1 MTLQYVPDTN
11 EDSHLITEEFLHIQ
25 VQEWR
30 RRAGKADGPKSSSVD
45 RLEQLASRATLINRW
60 HKWQRVIV
68 RDYLGIR
75 YQYVVSNGLAAY
87 FYESFSQLFGLHPFH
102 IYVLTECDF
111 REGIKFV
118 QGLEYTP
125 PTFPIGGGG
134 GGLPYGLQGHEDEIR
149 DDFVGHYRVR
159 FRHAD
164 GAPIGATIRQQL
176 DTGETIYTTLTPFT
190 GEADETPYVEASRC
204 AIDAG
209 ITIKAVEQAD
219 DLDAQLLYIEH
230 DIANLVVRLSG
241 GGKTIDAKADQRTY
255 VTRRDLAKTL
265 TVSYYE
271 EPEAE

>member
-60 HKWQRVIV
+60 HKWERVLV
-68 RDYLGIR
+68 NDYLEFK
-75 YQYVVSNGLAAY
+75 YQYVVQNHLAAF
-87 FYESFSQLFGLHPFH
+87 FYEAFRHLFRLHPFD
-102 IYVLTECDF
+102 IYHLTECDF

-118 QGLEYTP
+118 QGLEYIP
-125 PTFPIGGGG
+125 PTFRGGGG
-134 GGLPYGLQGHEDEIR
+134 GGLPYGFNGHEDKIR
-149 DDFVGHYRVR
+149 DEFVGHYRIV
-159 FRHAD
+159 FAHTD
-164 GAPIGATIRQQL
+164 GAPLGATIRQQL
-176 DTGETIYTTLTPFT
+176 DTGEVIYTMLTESFDDPVS
-190 GEADETPYVEASRC
+190 TPTMQASRC

-241 GGKTIDAKADQRTY
+241 GGKTIDAKENQRTY

-271 EPEAE
+271 EEETDA